1 MTGRLNL
8 KEWKKD
14 TVQTLVKKQ
23 EWQNWIKFIKLE
35 VFSTQLVLNKDLWSK
50 KKKIEV
56 AMLI

>member
-8 KEWKKD
+8 KEWKKY

-35 VFSTQLVLNKDLWSK
+35 VFSIQLVLNKDLWSK